1 MEENS
6 FELEISDLAC
16 TRGYRELFN
25 GINVTVSA
33 GQVLLVE
40 GKNGSGKT
48 SFIRIISG
56 LVLPSQGE
64 VKWEGLNI
72 FKYRSEYQQA
82 VSYIGHR
89 NGTKAH
95 LTPMENLLLDPNT
108 ATTSKDAAKSA
119 LSEVGLDG
127 FEDQQCC
134 NLSAGQNRRVA
145 LARALVARTQ
155 LWILDEPLTSVDA
168 AGITLLEELYSNHIQ
183 LGGSIIM
190 ATHQSMNLSANG
202 VKHLD
207 IPTTTLTEERFL

>member
-155 LWILDEPLTSVDA
+155 LWILDEPLTSVDV
-168 AGITLLEELYSNHIQ
+168 AGITLLEGLYSNHIQ

>member
-1 MEENS
+1 
-6 FELEISDLAC
+6 
-16 TRGYRELFN
+16 
-25 GINVTVSA
+25 
-33 GQVLLVE
+33 
-40 GKNGSGKT
+40 
-48 SFIRIISG
+48 
-56 LVLPSQGE
+56 
-64 VKWEGLNI
+64 
-72 FKYRSEYQQA
+72 
-82 VSYIGHR
+82 
-89 NGTKAH
+89 
-95 LTPMENLLLDPNT
+95 MENLLLDPNT

>member
-145 LARALVARTQ
+145 LARALGR
-155 LWILDEPLTSVDA
+155 
-168 AGITLLEELYSNHIQ
+168 
-183 LGGSIIM
+183 
-190 ATHQSMNLSANG
+190 
-202 VKHLD
+202 
-207 IPTTTLTEERFL
+207 

>member
-207 IPTTTLTEERFL
+207 IPTTTLTEERF

>member
-202 VKHLD
+202 VKRLD

>member
-108 ATTSKDAAKSA
+108 ATTSKDAAKRA